1 MLRLLLITK
10 VFLLLGLGAARPG
23 RAQPTGLPNP
33 ADTARTRWV
42 DADDTPWLRQI
53 RTWPRPQ
60 QRPLAWWQAQV
71 RAHPQPSLT
80 RVTLLDRLTEA
91 LETTD
96 QAASYAAH
104 LEARHLAFQLPYLQV
119 RAEMLLGLAD
129 YHAELAHYDSAAHY
143 LPLAERQFRLDR
155 NLGGV
160 VRCLLRLGRMA
171 DYRGRYAASLGYNQQ
186 ALALATT
193 GNTNRFRA
201 TAFLQLATT
210 YTQVG
215 ELAEARRYLLAA
227 QREAAQHDYPDRLNL
242 ALGGLGELARQ
253 QGRPAEA
260 RRLFARALAVSEQI
274 ADAPTALTMQ
284 LNLARL
290 LADQGRLPAAATA
303 GRRVLARTQAAH
315 LPLLAPPAQAL
326 LAQVALR
333 QGRVAEASTY
343 ARQSLA
349 GSRRAHLL
357 SGVAEASA
365 VLADAYA
372 RQGAYRPALLA
383 LRQYTTAHDSLL
395 GDQARRRAAVL
406 ENSQQQR
413 EQQARIRLLTQQTRL
428 QAQTQEVARLR
439 SQRTV
444 FGLVGGLLLTLLL
457 AGGLFWRYRR
467 RQAAARAAAA
477 TALRQRLAADLHD
490 DVGSLLTQVS
500 LQSSVLRELAPDA
513 VPLHGRLD
521 ALASTARYA
530 AQQMKDVVLSLHAQL
545 HTLPQLLARLRD
557 HAHGV
562 LAPAGVDVTFAV
574 PATLPTHPLPPEV
587 LHQLYLIY
595 KEALHNVV
603 KHAQATQVS
612 VTLTVAAAAL
622 TLHVTDN
629 GRGYDGAPRPGGQ
642 GLRNMQARAQ
652 TVGGTVRY
660 YPSVPSGRTVE
671 VQLPL

>member
-1 MLRLLLITK
+1 MFRLLLRTGLL
-10 VFLLLGLGAARPG
+10 LLLGLGTARPG

-33 ADTARTRWV
+33 ADTIRTRWV
-42 DADDTPWLRQI
+42 DANDTPWMRQI
-53 RTWPRPQ
+53 RYWPRPH
-60 QRPLAWWQAQV
+60 QRPLAWWQAQL

-91 LETTD
+91 LELTD

-104 LEARHLAFQLPYLQV
+104 LEARRLAFRLPYPEV

-129 YHAELAHYDSAAHY
+129 YHAELTHYDSAAHY
-143 LPLAERQFRLDR
+143 LPLAEHQFRLAR
-155 NLGGV
+155 HLGGV

-171 DYRGRYAASLGYNQQ
+171 DYQGSYAASLGYNQQ

-193 GNTNRFRA
+193 SHTDRYRA
-201 TAFLQLATT
+201 TACIQLATT

-227 QREAAQHDYPDRLNL
+227 QQAAEEEDYPDRLNL

-253 QGRPAEA
+253 QGHPAEA
-260 RRLFARALAVSEQI
+260 RRLLARALAVSERI
-274 ADAPTALTMQ
+274 ADVPTALAMQ
-284 LNLARL
+284 LALARL
-290 LADQGRLPAAATA
+290 LADQGQLPAAATA
-303 GRRVLARTQAAH
+303 GRQLLARLQAAH

-333 QGRVAEASTY
+333 QGRVAEAVAY

-372 RQGAYRPALLA
+372 QQRAYGPALLA
-383 LRQYTTAHDSLL
+383 LRQYNAAHDSLL

-428 QAQTQEVARLR
+428 QAQTQEVSRLR

-444 FGLVGGLLLTLLL
+444 FGLGGGLLLTLLL
-457 AGGLFWRYRR
+457 ASGLFWQYRR

-477 TALRQRLAADLHD
+477 AALRQRLAADLHD
-490 DVGSLLTQVS
+490 DVGSLLTQVT
-500 LQSSVLRELAPDA
+500 LQSSVLRELTPAA
-513 VPLHGRLD
+513 SPLHDRLD
-521 ALASTARYA
+521 ALATTARYA
-530 AQQMKDVVLSLHAQL
+530 AQQMTEVVLSLHEQL

-557 HAHGV
+557 HAHEV
-562 LAPAGVDVTFAV
+562 LTPAGVDIAFGV
-574 PATLPTHPLPPEV
+574 PAALPPHPLPHEV

-603 KHAQATQVS
+603 KHARATQVT
-612 VTLTVAAAAL
+612 VTLTVAPALL
-622 TLHVTDN
+622 TLHVADD
-629 GRGYDGAPRPGGQ
+629 GQGYDGPPRPGGQ
-642 GLRNMQARAQ
+642 GLRNMQARARA
-652 TVGGTVRY
+652 VGGTVRFH
-660 YPSVPSGRTVE
+660 PSAPSGRTV
-671 VQLPL
+671 VAQLPW

>member
-1 MLRLLLITK
+1 MA
-10 VFLLLGLGAARPG
+10 GPGAGPP
-23 RAQPTGLPNP
+23 QPT
-33 ADTARTRWV
+33 
-42 DADDTPWLRQI
+42 
-53 RTWPRPQ
+53 
-60 QRPLAWWQAQV
+60 
-71 RAHPQPSLT
+71 LT

-91 LETTD
+91 LEITD

-104 LEARHLAFQLPYLQV
+104 LEAWRLAFQLPYPEV

-129 YHAELAHYDSAAHY
+129 YHAELAHYDSAATY
-143 LPLAERQFRLDR
+143 LPLAEHQFRLDH

-171 DYRGRYAASLGYNQQ
+171 DYQGRYAASLGYNQQ

-201 TAFLQLATT
+201 TAYLQLATT

-227 QREAAQHDYPDRLNL
+227 RQEAEQEYYPDRLNL

-253 QGRPAEA
+253 QGHPAEA
-260 RRLFARALAVSEQI
+260 RHFFIRALAVSERI
-274 ADAPTALTMQ
+274 ADVPTALNMQ
-284 LNLARL
+284 LALARL
-290 LADQGRLPAAATA
+290 LADQGQLPAAATA
-303 GRRVLARTQAAH
+303 GRQLLAHLQAAH
-315 LPLLAPPAQAL
+315 LLLLVPPAQAL

-333 QGRVAEASTY
+333 QGRVAEAVAY

-357 SGVAEASA
+357 RGVAEASA

-372 RQGAYRPALLA
+372 RQGRYPPALLA
-383 LRQYTTAHDSLL
+383 LHHYLAAHDSLL
-395 GDQARRRAAVL
+395 GEQARRRAAVL

-413 EQQARIRLLTQQTRL
+413 EQRARIRLLTQQTRL

-444 FGLVGGLLLTLLL
+444 FGLGAVLLLTLLL
-457 AGGLFWRYRR
+457 AGGLFWQYRR
-467 RQAAARAAAA
+467 RQAAARAIAAA
-477 TALRQRLAADLHD
+477 DLRQRLAADLHD

-500 LQSSVLRELAPDA
+500 LQSSILRELAPDA
-513 VPLHGRLD
+513 SPLHGRLD
-521 ALASTARYA
+521 ALATTARYA
-530 AQQMKDVVLSLHAQL
+530 AQQMTDVVLCLHEQL

-557 HAHGV
+557 HAHEV
-562 LAPAGVDVTFAV
+562 LAPAEVDVTFAV
-574 PATLPTHPLPPEV
+574 PATLPAPSLPPEV

-603 KHAQATQVS
+603 KHAQATQVT
-612 VTLTVAAAAL
+612 VTLTVAAAL
-622 TLHVTDN
+622 TLHVTDD
-629 GRGYDGAPRPGGQ
+629 GRGYDGSARPGGQ
-642 GLRNMQARAQ
+642 GLRNMQERARA
-652 TVGGTVRY
+652 VGGTVRY
-660 YPSVPSGRTVE
+660 YPAAPSGRTVE